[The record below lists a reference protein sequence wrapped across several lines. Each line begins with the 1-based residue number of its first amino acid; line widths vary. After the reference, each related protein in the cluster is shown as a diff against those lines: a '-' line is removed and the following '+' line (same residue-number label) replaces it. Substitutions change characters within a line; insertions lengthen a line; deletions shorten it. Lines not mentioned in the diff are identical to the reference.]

1 MPGICTQ
8 HRAAISVLFLP
19 LLSHL
24 LFSFFLSFLRLAH
37 GFCCET
43 CHLLSDIPAGLF
55 DSMAANFRLDQGLRC
70 FV

>member
-1 MPGICTQ
+1 M
-8 HRAAISVLFLP
+8 SVLFLS
-19 LLSHL
+19 LISHL

-55 DSMAANFRLDQGLRC
+55 DSMAANSASIKGCVVSFNANICIG
-70 FV
+70 